1 MLKKPSL
8 RDAFWGVLLQKRC
21 GHLLAEQ
28 VITFSIWLSSRG
40 HCMHSSW
47 KHRTV
52 STRHLRKKSLP
63 SRKGQF
69 STWSPTLVCPLL
81 PRAPW
86 EIGVTSATGTANC
99 KRVPVFNR
107 IYLDYGSWNFS
118 SSVEQE
124 MPFPKQA
131 VQGVPPDLAPA
142 APWNPAEEHKAS
154 PPLAFLAKEIW
165 QLYLVSKKYPTPKP
179 CFHSLCSS

>member
-1 MLKKPSL
+1 MLFEVFYCKK
-8 RDAFWGVLLQKRC
+8 GVDICWQNRLSHSPFDCHPEDTACIQ
-21 GHLLAEQ
+21 AE
-28 VITFSIWLSSRG
+28 SI
-40 HCMHSSW
+40 
-47 KHRTV
+47 
-52 STRHLRKKSLP
+52 
-63 SRKGQF
+63 GQF
-69 STWSPTLVCPLL
+69 PPGTWERKVFQAEKRQISTWSPTLVCPLL

-86 EIGVTSATGTANC
+86 EIGVTSAIGTANC

-124 MPFPKQA
+124 MPFPKQSA
-131 VQGVPPDLAPA
+131 QWVPPDLAPA
-142 APWNPAEEHKAS
+142 APWPAEEHEAS